1 MTNSDTIALVTGANK
16 GIGRETVRRL
26 AEQGW
31 TVWLGSRDPDR
42 GQQAAAELQ
51 AAGDVRPVE
60 LDVTDDESVTSAA
73 KTIETAGGRLD
84 VLVNNAGIGGP
95 WIGAEETEPHHFLP
109 VFGVNLLGPVRTTAA
124 FLPLLRRSAQPRIV
138 MVSSGMGSFGITTD
152 PTRLEFGLGG
162 LIYPASK
169 AALNMVT
176 SQYAKALT
184 GFQVNA
190 VDPATPRPTS
200 TGIAAT
206 RPSSRAPRRSSGR
219 RAWPR
224 TGRPAPSSTGRA
236 RCPGE
241 VGLRLTSRAL
251 SSGACG
257 SEWPGSEC
265 PARLGSRWFQ
275 RSSAS

>member
-60 LDVTDDESVTSAA
+60 LDVTDDESVSSAA
-73 KTIETAGGRLD
+73 KTIETSGGRLD

-124 FLPLLRRSAQPRIV
+124 FLPLLRRSAQPRVV

-176 SQYAKALT
+176 SQYAKALS

-190 VDPATPRPTS
+190 VDPGYTATDLDGHRGYQTVQQGAEAIVRAASLAADGPTG
-200 TGIAAT
+200 TFFDRQG
-206 RPSSRAPRRSSGR
+206 PVP
-219 RAWPR
+219 W
-224 TGRPAPSSTGRA
+224 
-236 RCPGE
+236 
-241 VGLRLTSRAL
+241 
-251 SSGACG
+251 
-257 SEWPGSEC
+257 
-265 PARLGSRWFQ
+265 
-275 RSSAS
+275 